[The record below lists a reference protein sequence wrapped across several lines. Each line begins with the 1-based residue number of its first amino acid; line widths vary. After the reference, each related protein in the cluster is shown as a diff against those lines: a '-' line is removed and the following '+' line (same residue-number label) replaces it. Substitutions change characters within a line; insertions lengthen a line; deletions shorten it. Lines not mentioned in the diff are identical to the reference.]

1 MAETAVPAYQRA
13 AGTELKRRP
22 SMAGTPDPALL
33 DLYKLAVEM
42 ADRVY
47 ARRAT
52 ANAFFLTVQTALIAV
67 LATAAPPGSGTPA
80 WQRGVACAAGVVI
93 AACWWLQL
101 RSYRDLARAKFGV
114 INEIETQ
121 LPVTIYGSEWSA
133 LTNVQDHAGR
143 KRYAEIG
150 MLELVVPWVFAV
162 LYVLLFVSQLV
173 RPET

>member
-1 MAETAVPAYQRA
+1 MTGNSDPVT
-13 AGTELKRRP
+13 G
-22 SMAGTPDPALL
+22 SPDPALL

-67 LATAAPPGSGTPA
+67 LATAAPPGSGIPA
-80 WQRGVACAAGVVI
+80 GQRGVACAAGVVI
-93 AACWWLQL
+93 AGCWWLQL
-101 RSYRDLARAKFGV
+101 RSYRELSRAKFSV

-121 LPVTIYGSEWSA
+121 LPVTIYGSEWSILSNA
-133 LTNVQDHAGR
+133 QGHARR
-143 KRYAEIG
+143 KRHAEIG
-150 MLELVVPWVFAV
+150 MLERVVPGVFAV
-162 LYVLLFVSQLV
+162 LYVMLFVSQLV